1 MATFTFIS
9 TLPSNKGTSSNT
21 IYAANLAAAA
31 SSPEIVVGRRA
42 IFRIAT
48 EGEIS
53 IRWGQV
59 GQVVAPGVT
68 DMIILAGT
76 TEVLDMGENDSIM
89 ITATSG
95 GAISVTRITKS

>member
-9 TLPSNKGTSSNT
+9 TLPGNVGVNSNT
-21 IYAANLAAAA
+21 IYAANLAAGS
-31 SSPEIVVGRRA
+31 SSPEIVVGRRG

-53 IRWGQV
+53 LRWGQL
-59 GQVVAPGVT
+59 GQVTAPGTT
-68 DMIILAGT
+68 DMILLAST

-89 ITATSG
+89 ITANSG